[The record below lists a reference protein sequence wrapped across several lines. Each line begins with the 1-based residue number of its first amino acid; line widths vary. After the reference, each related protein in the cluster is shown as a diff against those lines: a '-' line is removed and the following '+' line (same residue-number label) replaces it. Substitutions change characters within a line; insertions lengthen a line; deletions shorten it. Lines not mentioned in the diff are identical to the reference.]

1 MLSSPLA
8 RAQQLLAQRLVDLE
22 PLLGAGGV
30 DNINAAWSAYAEAA
44 AALAV
49 VAQAAPGAPEKL
61 LTTKELSE
69 RIGLST
75 RTIRRRVKRGELT
88 AVNLGRGVL
97 RWAAK

>member
-49 VAQAAPGAPEKL
+49 VAQAAPGAPEN
-61 LTTKELSE
+61 S
-69 RIGLST
+69 S
-75 RTIRRRVKRGELT
+75 RRKSSVS
-88 AVNLGRGVL
+88 ASVCPPGRFAGG
-97 RWAAK
+97 